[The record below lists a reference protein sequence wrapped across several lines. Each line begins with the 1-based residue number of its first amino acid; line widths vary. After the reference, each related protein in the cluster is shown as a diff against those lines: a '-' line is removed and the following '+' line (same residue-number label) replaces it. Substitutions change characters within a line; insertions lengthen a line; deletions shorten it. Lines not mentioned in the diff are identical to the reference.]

1 MNDSFDLIQEDL
13 EAEAQYIREALKEQ
27 IIKLIEAS
35 PAISAP
41 VLIQRIREL

>member
-1 MNDSFDLIQEDL
+1 MNDDDITLENL

-41 VLIQRIREL
+41 VLIERIREL

>member
-1 MNDSFDLIQEDL
+1 MSKDFDTTQEDL
-13 EAEAQYIREALKEQ
+13 EAEAQYIRESMKEQ
-27 IIKLIEAS
+27 IIKLIEDS